1 MSNFLAHPMV
11 KLNQGYT
18 VTKAIRDELIH
29 KVGLEQAD
37 LRRFNVTQSVSIID
51 QARVLKTICEK
62 SDVCSEKCPV
72 FLALQCQKD
81 NCSYKD
87 NGELIQKFISEYAI
101 EEINNLI

>member
-18 VTKAIRDELIH
+18 VTKAIRDELIQ
-29 KVGLEQAD
+29 KIGLEQAY
-37 LRRFNVTQSVSIID
+37 LRRFNITQSVSISD
-51 QARVLKTICEK
+51 QSRVLKTICEK

-72 FLALQCQKD
+72 FLANQCQKD

-87 NGELIQKFISEYAI
+87 NGELIQKFISEHAI